1 MSSGGSVPSESF
13 SLNFVTMTFTYQI
26 SGTTTVQK
34 LTYNIATGT

>member
-13 SLNFVTMTFTYQI
+13 SLNFVTMTFTYRI

-34 LTYNIATGT
+34 LVYNIATGT